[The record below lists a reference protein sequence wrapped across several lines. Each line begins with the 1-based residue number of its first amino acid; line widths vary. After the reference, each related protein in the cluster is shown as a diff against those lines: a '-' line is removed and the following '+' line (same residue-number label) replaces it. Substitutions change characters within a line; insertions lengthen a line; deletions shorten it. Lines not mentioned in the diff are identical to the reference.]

1 MTETKPCPCGS
12 QKTLA
17 ACCLPVIRGERMAE
31 TAVELLRA
39 RYTAFVCGEVDFILS
54 SHYSRTRHR
63 VKRKDIEAWS
73 KGSEWLGLEIL
84 EVEKGGPTDTSG
96 TIVFR
101 ASYRSK
107 GELNDH
113 RERSQFQ
120 KEDGE
125 WRFVDGEQLKHSPIR
140 RETPK
145 IGRNDPCPCGSG
157 KKYKKCC
164 GATTAA

>member
-1 MTETKPCPCGS
+1 
-12 QKTLA
+12 
-17 ACCLPVIRGERMAE
+17 VIRGERKAE

-39 RYTAFVCGEVDFILS
+39 RYTAFARGEVDFILS

-63 VKRKDIEAWS
+63 VKRKDIETWS
-73 KGSEWLGLEIL
+73 KGSEWLGLEIF
-84 EVEKGGPTDTSG
+84 EVEKGTATDSTG

-101 ASYRSK
+101 ASYRSE
-107 GELNDH
+107 GQLNDH
-113 RERSQFQ
+113 REKSQFQ

-157 KKYKKCC
+157 KKHKKCC
-164 GATTAA
+164 GAAAAT